1 MHTYLVS
8 TIIIYFFAS
17 NRCLLQ
23 ITGRV
28 KDRRTLEVRAST
40 LRADM
45 RMLRADL
52 SQLKQFQTFQAQQ
65 FEEMIRNAKEQIV
78 QRVARISKGKTLE
91 YHSAVIQHD
100 FRPQLLGS
108 LLK

>member
-1 MHTYLVS
+1 ML
-8 TIIIYFFAS
+8 YF
-17 NRCLLQ
+17 CKTHPTDGVLQ

-52 SQLKQFQTFQAQQ
+52 NQLKQFQTFQAQQ

-78 QRVARISKGKTLE
+78 QQVTRISKGKTSE
-91 YHSAVIQHD
+91 YHSVVNQLD
-100 FRPQLLGS
+100 FRPQLLGF
-108 LLK
+108 L